1 MRLDRNYL
9 YPTRE
14 AYRYHFMEPPVAP
27 TRHDEVNRI
36 QSILKSDKPYNR
48 RHWDFKPM
56 TSERTELEH
65 QMAPEVLRKD
75 APFGND
81 STPTITMKIIGGRQV
96 PVIEKHPV
104 YNNDYAGSRIQP
116 LRPIADKPNHLDPRI
131 HGDNPGG
138 YYTKDVQEIFSHPL
152 EHKGFDFE
160 RFYNELGDK
169 PTNFVNKRPDSKDV
183 VRGQFK
189 ALPPIQQN
197 RTRNDLSTVFE
208 AEPWTGNKNPPL
220 ADDTEYKQNYFLGRD
235 FDREMEQHHSH
246 VGKDFYFVSESERKN
261 LFMLLPRN
269 VLLPVDPIKLTRE
282 QETNLCKLICNE
294 LNRFDPKELREV
306 YIECSQHDKELRGF
320 CGIEI
325 LDNSLRRH
333 KAYMPETL
341 RLVAAQFV
349 DPNYPGKVNYEK
361 TLSFIGSALHLNSN
375 GQFALRE
382 IDPWSQE
389 KQPKYYMQNGES
401 FKTGSIYRDREVAK
415 LLRLVEQELSKN
427 TYAMDWTRWQNS
439 FYERDRDHRDTLSAA
454 QIKDI
459 CYDQKLPLSDSVIN
473 QILNLCEDN
482 NRDGQYRWH
491 SFLEFLQRVRPSN
504 TGLPIPVSKR
514 PLEYAK
520 HYPEP
525 VPNWPRTDAD
535 TERRGTS
542 PRRDVS
548 PRRGENRR
556 DDSRGQTPVLKVATP
571 RERIEK
577 KPEENRANTP
587 KTAYANQGFSST
599 NHKSVQ
605 FYAPKYKY
613 LMEASS
619 PERCRSR
626 ERISPQDR
634 ILYHDRPTLPKLRL
648 NSPSPINKSPPPAS
662 PRERNKRTRYH
673 HDLNP
678 ARDDSDEPFQNF
690 YKNEYDRFTTNE
702 DNYKGWQRDEKDN
715 WRGDKETK
723 WRGYGGDKWADNWNY
738 RDNNM
743 RRMSI
748 AERPSVYEPSWQQNA
763 QQRSVS
769 PPYPRRG
776 PDRDTF
782 RRDERPEDSAYERHW
797 RKWAFKSYREP
808 REIQRLGSR
817 NERPKSYA
825 DPPRKTSIPIL
836 EGKRR
841 RPFSYREDIR
851 VQDQSFGR
859 PQSRLQ
865 TPLRRTQSLSPVRNM
880 SPVRGQPNPY
890 IFRDTYG
897 AQTYREYTSNRQ
909 QYPYENMNAYNNR
922 YNDRDRDDYQRD
934 GRNSYRDDYQ
944 QRDGRNSY
952 RDGYRQGDGYRYAG
966 GGGGG
971 GRGGEGPPRE
981 REQQIMQ
988 LSQQL
993 HDLESKYEV
1002 TKEAISSRDKPWLD
1016 RYLKLAQALYDS
1028 DISNKGS
1035 LPRKDVMAIVN
1046 QYNNAFNLKIDI
1058 DRANMLSISPEN
1070 LDKSG
1075 NIILRSFLANLSAD
1089 RISYKV

>member
-375 GQFALRE
+375 GQLDKRHSPAPKRE
-382 IDPWSQE
+382 DIVDPDKDDLNRSQE

-556 DDSRGQTPVLKVATP
+556 DDRGQTPVLKVATP

-577 KPEENRANTP
+577 KPEEN
-587 KTAYANQGFSST
+587 
-599 NHKSVQ
+599 
-605 FYAPKYKY
+605 
-613 LMEASS
+613 
-619 PERCRSR
+619 
-626 ERISPQDR
+626 
-634 ILYHDRPTLPKLRL
+634 
-648 NSPSPINKSPPPAS
+648 
-662 PRERNKRTRYH
+662 
-673 HDLNP
+673 
-678 ARDDSDEPFQNF
+678 
-690 YKNEYDRFTTNE
+690 
-702 DNYKGWQRDEKDN
+702 
-715 WRGDKETK
+715 
-723 WRGYGGDKWADNWNY
+723 
-738 RDNNM
+738 
-743 RRMSI
+743 
-748 AERPSVYEPSWQQNA
+748 SVYEPSWQQNA